1 MDDDPLLIPPPLR
14 SREPQTNRQAH
25 PKPPPASAITSNQ
38 NSTVQPNEN
47 GKNPNQKQAEPQ
59 AQSQN
64 SGKGKEKG
72 GGKEAPSG
80 GAMSKEVSLNSEKE
94 GDNSIMVGSTSKVA
108 SNQVGSEKQNGN
120 QAGTSTSNL
129 SAPLPQTTS
138 TSTPHSL
145 PAQVQVSAS
154 PERNEAPIS
163 KAPQLNLSSNPGPS
177 NPPATSAAPLDL
189 SKIFLPDG
197 NIVFPYSD
205 GNPAFEAPNKVVP
218 SASASKVN
226 YYHVWREDDERSL
239 RWKATVGSKLAEE
252 FGLPATS
259 SQRKPWKVKYFPKD
273 YEFADHRTGD
283 RVKPRTDPYL
293 YGEFL
298 QKENWKG
305 QTF

>member
-1 MDDDPLLIPPPLR
+1 MEDGEIRHWLTYLVRDEMKWDEIRWVTHLFNTYVPAIQRGYCMTEITVLRFFMNCNIDDSSSTLWLPAFSIPIHSTCHSPASQSQSISQRRIDSDSSSSIDLDDDPLLIPPPLR

-163 KAPQLNLSSNPGPS
+163 KALNSISRQ
-177 NPPATSAAPLDL
+177 TR
-189 SKIFLPDG
+189 
-197 NIVFPYSD
+197 V
-205 GNPAFEAPNKVVP
+205 
-218 SASASKVN
+218 
-226 YYHVWREDDERSL
+226 
-239 RWKATVGSKLAEE
+239 
-252 FGLPATS
+252 
-259 SQRKPWKVKYFPKD
+259 
-273 YEFADHRTGD
+273 HRT
-283 RVKPRTDPYL
+283 L
-293 YGEFL
+293 L
-298 QKENWKG
+298 QL
-305 QTF
+305 QLLL